1 MTDFE
6 YTAEPTPLNTQR
18 IHSGTDPIEYT
29 AEPTPLCT
37 IMKNEFLSKAESDKQ
52 KTAALK
58 KNEA

>member
-1 MTDFE
+1 MRVYIF
-6 YTAEPTPLNTQR
+6 N
-18 IHSGTDPIEYT
+18 SVKYT